1 MWLDEGVIED
11 SSLKLLHAKPK
22 LYPLNICS
30 LILTGMSVENTKED
44 PTPMIYGGNKLSLPL
59 VPVSMLRSPVTCLL
73 PKTKAIR
80 TKIEEIPSLGRY

>member
-11 SSLKLLHAKPK
+11 SSLKLPHAKPK

-30 LILTGMSVENTKED
+30 LILTGMSVKNKKED
-44 PTPMIYGGNKLSLPL
+44 PMIYGGNKLSLPL
-59 VPVSMLRSPVTCLL
+59 VPVSMLSFPVTCLL
-73 PKTKAIR
+73 QKTKAIR